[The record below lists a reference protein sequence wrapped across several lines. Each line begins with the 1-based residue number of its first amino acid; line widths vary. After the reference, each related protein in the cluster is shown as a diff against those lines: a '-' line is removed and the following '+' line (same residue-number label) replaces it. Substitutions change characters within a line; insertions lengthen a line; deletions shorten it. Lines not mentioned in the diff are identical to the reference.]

1 MPIDQSGGTN
11 NKPNY
16 IFFMEQLKA
25 MKGSC
30 LARPLETKASDSTGF
45 QNELLLCIME
55 LDESKAA
62 YDSTFVDFPLT
73 RCYFAASLVTWAD
86 AVNKGLLDYLE
97 KISKGEYVDVLNVD
111 YHKFSSQD
119 YWLSGRMK
127 SDMMAYKDIPLN
139 LNVVGRECR
148 SSIELYEAFEDI
160 VCEMAENFNKV
171 KNTFDQLELYAPVIQ
186 KMKQQFDN
194 PLIVYEYA
202 LMKEGYLEP
211 TLKDYHKM
219 QVKVCMDL
227 LQSGMLNNILSI
239 SNEEIEA
246 VDEAQLHMLMDSHY
260 KKPDNLKE
268 LWAKLEKFIEVKEK
282 LMIIPRRDLL
292 LKYVLKHKN
301 ILTVDHIRAVYRF
314 DKLLKLIHEDMV
326 KMKPELAQYLTTNES
341 PNVFGIV
348 NSLTRLMQ
356 QDWFKEFRT
365 DPKYGDAWIENFVSE
380 LLASEYQQELL
391 EIWKDADKRLTLK
404 GNIIGCL
411 NKAGIIDGSDLGIAT
426 ALLNGTIGEN
436 KKFAIYMGRGKKM
449 VFCDWICD
457 YVKG

>member
-1 MPIDQSGGTN
+1 MN
-11 NKPNY
+11 EN
-16 IFFMEQLKA
+16 
-25 MKGSC
+25 C

-55 LDESKAA
+55 LDESKMA
-62 YDSTFVDFPLT
+62 YDTTFVDFPLT

-86 AVNKGLLDYLE
+86 SVNKGLLDYLE
-97 KISKGEYVDVLNVD
+97 KISKGEYVEVLNVD

-119 YWLSGRMK
+119 YWLSGRIK
-127 SDMMAYKDIPLN
+127 NDMMAYRDIPLN
-139 LNVVGRECR
+139 LNVVDRECK

-160 VCEMAENFNKV
+160 VCEMALNFNKV
-171 KNTFDQLELYAPVIQ
+171 KHTFDQLELYAPVIQ

-268 LWAKLEKFIEVKEK
+268 LWAKLKKFIVLKENVMLVPQRNLIRK
-282 LMIIPRRDLL
+282 H
-292 LKYVLKHKN
+292 VLKHFN
-301 ILTVDHIRAVYRF
+301 ELNGDHFSALFRLE
-314 DKLLKLIHEDMV
+314 KLLTLMHQDMV
-326 KMKPELAQYLTTNES
+326 KMKPELAKHLTTNEN
-341 PNVFGIV
+341 PNAFGIV
-348 NSLTRLMQ
+348 NSMTRLMQ
-356 QDWFKEFRT
+356 QAWFKEFRT
-365 DPKYGDAWIENFVSE
+365 DKKYDAAWIEKFLGDLMKSE
-380 LLASEYQQELL
+380 WGHVILL
-391 EIWKDADKRLTLK
+391 EWENSRKRPKLKCKMIGAIKDAGILK
-404 GNIIGCL
+404 SDYQTIAEKMDMGNNL
-411 NKAGIIDGSDLGIAT
+411 PAKTHA
-426 ALLNGTIGEN
+426 E
-436 KKFAIYMGRGKKM
+436 YMGYGKAQPY
-449 VFCDWICD
+449 FEWICD
-457 YVKG
+457 NVKG

>member
-1 MPIDQSGGTN
+1 MN
-11 NKPNY
+11 EN
-16 IFFMEQLKA
+16 
-25 MKGSC
+25 C

-55 LDESKAA
+55 LDESKMA
-62 YDSTFVDFPLT
+62 YDTTFVDFPLT

-139 LNVVGRECR
+139 LNVVGRECK

-160 VCEMAENFNKV
+160 VCEMALNFNKV

-268 LWAKLEKFIEVKEK
+268 LWAKLKKFIEVKEK

-301 ILTVDHIRAVYRF
+301 I
-314 DKLLKLIHEDMV
+314 E
-326 KMKPELAQYLTTNES
+326 
-341 PNVFGIV
+341 
-348 NSLTRLMQ
+348 
-356 QDWFKEFRT
+356 
-365 DPKYGDAWIENFVSE
+365 
-380 LLASEYQQELL
+380 
-391 EIWKDADKRLTLK
+391 AD
-404 GNIIGCL
+404 
-411 NKAGIIDGSDLGIAT
+411 S
-426 ALLNGTIGEN
+426 
-436 KKFAIYMGRGKKM
+436 
-449 VFCDWICD
+449 
-457 YVKG
+457 

>member
-11 NKPNY
+11 NKPNF
-16 IFFMEQLKA
+16 IFIMEQLKA

-55 LDESKAA
+55 LDESKMA
-62 YDSTFVDFPLT
+62 YDTTFVDFPLT
-73 RCYFAASLVTWAD
+73 RFYFAASLVTWAD

-127 SDMMAYKDIPLN
+127 SDLMAYKDIPLN

-268 LWAKLEKFIEVKEK
+268 FWAKLKKFIEVKEK

-301 ILTVDHIRAVYRF
+301 ILTVDHIRSVFRF
-314 DKLLKLIHEDMV
+314 DKLLKLIHEDMDWCKRAHLAGYDV
-326 KMKPELAQYLTTNES
+326 VYYPECVVEYKGTRAARRSWKYAKIHIKSLLTYWRK
-341 PNVFGIV
+341 FGI
-348 NSLTRLMQ
+348 
-356 QDWFKEFRT
+356 
-365 DPKYGDAWIENFVSE
+365 
-380 LLASEYQQELL
+380 
-391 EIWKDADKRLTLK
+391 
-404 GNIIGCL
+404 
-411 NKAGIIDGSDLGIAT
+411 
-426 ALLNGTIGEN
+426 
-436 KKFAIYMGRGKKM
+436 MG
-449 VFCDWICD
+449 
-457 YVKG
+457 